1 MGIRHACTVKD
12 RVRLPSGPPNMTRNS
27 DKKETE
33 RAEYITDHT
42 AKRSFVA
49 EIKSLKEENLK
60 LQMKVLKLKKKI
72 KKLQSK

>member
-12 RVRLPSGPPNMTRNS
+12 RVRLPSGPPMTRKF
-27 DKKETE
+27 DRKELE
-33 RAEYITDHT
+33 RAEYISDHT

-60 LQMKVLKLKKKI
+60 LQLKVLKLKKKI